1 MVRKGFSYIYFSLI
15 LLLFSGIFSIVN
27 ALPVPGLE
35 DHRKSKK
42 VEKHLTPEEKKKA
55 VEMLSNISLVFIDVA
70 AEVKPAVVNINTDI
84 LLKSDSP
91 TTEDDSSSDFFYNP
105 NLPRKTKGLGS
116 GFIITEDGYILTNFH
131 VIKNADKIKV
141 RLEDKREYDAKVIGT
156 DEQSDIAVIKI
167 EEKNLTFAK
176 LGDSDKINVGEWV
189 IAVGSPFSFDFTV
202 TAGIISAIKRTG
214 VSSGRYEN
222 FIQTDAAIN
231 PGNSGGP
238 LVNLKGE
245 VIGIN
250 TAIVSKSGGFEGL
263 GFAIPI
269 NFAKDILP
277 QLIDYGEMK
286 HGMIGVSVQ
295 SLDRELA
302 KKYGLKENYGVI
314 ISEVYPDSPASESGL
329 KQGDIILKVN
339 EKEVDS
345 PTSLIYLIGSV
356 KINEKVNLTI
366 FSDNKKSNVQVKV
379 IEQEHEKHQASSD
392 KVVGLVSD
400 SKLGI
405 DVDNINEKL
414 RTQFNIPKMINGVV
428 ILEIKKDSITKSSDI
443 KKGDVIAEINRTKIK
458 DVNDYVNKIGQANI
472 KNGILLLI
480 KREGASKYIVIQKD

>member
-1 MVRKGFSYIYFSLI
+1 MGKKGFGYICLSLI
-15 LLLFSGIFSIVN
+15 FLLLSGIFSIVN
-27 ALPVPGLE
+27 ASPMRGLE
-35 DHRKSKK
+35 DHWKLPK
-42 VEKHLTPEEKKKA
+42 EEKRLTIEDREKA
-55 VEMLSNISLVFIDVA
+55 IEILSNISLVFIDVA
-70 AEVKPAVVNINTDI
+70 AEVKPVVVNINTDI
-84 LLKSDSP
+84 LLKSTSP
-91 TTEDDSSSDFFYNP
+91 TTEDDSPSDFFYNP

-131 VIKNADKIKV
+131 VIKNANKIKV

-167 EEKNLTFAK
+167 EEKNLSFAK

-277 QLIDYGEMK
+277 QLIDSGEMK

-295 SLDRELA
+295 PLDPELA

-314 ISEVYPDSPASESGL
+314 VNEVYPGSPASESGL
-329 KQGDIILKVN
+329 KKGDIILKVN
-339 EKEVDS
+339 DKKVDS

-366 FSDNKKSNVQVKV
+366 FSDNKKSTLQVKV
-379 IEQEHEKHQASSD
+379 IEQEHENHYISTD

-405 DVDNINEKL
+405 DVDDINEKL
-414 RTQFNIPKMINGVV
+414 RLQFNIPKMIKGVV
-428 ILEIKKDSITKSSDI
+428 VIEINKDSITKSADL
-443 KKGDVIAEINRTKIK
+443 KKGDVIVEINRSKIK
-458 DVNDYVNKIGQANI
+458 DVNDYVNKIGQASL

-480 KREGASKYIVIQKD
+480 KREGASKYIVIQRE